1 MWKKTVGHF
10 PWYNLV
16 KIQECFQKHSSR
28 KAEGVTSGET
38 SGEIMLGS
46 TQGALREMRFN
57 LLGLECISQ
66 M

>member
-1 MWKKTVGHF
+1 MEKDGWTFSMVQSCENPGVLSETF
-10 PWYNLV
+10 L
-16 KIQECFQKHSSR
+16 R